1 MGQARKAQGE
11 LVHHPGRGGGGG
23 RLELAPLWFSLSLSL
38 LQPFLLSCVAWFL
51 LVPGLLPGLELW
63 ISSPLGIL
71 AADNWD
77 KVQAE
82 AS

>member
-1 MGQARKAQGE
+1 MGQARKGQGE
-11 LVHHPGRGGGGG
+11 LIHHPGEAGT
-23 RLELAPLWFSLSLSL
+23 LAPVWVSLSLSL

-51 LVPGLLPGLELW
+51 LVPGLLLGLELR

-77 KVQAE
+77 KVQTA
-82 AS
+82 ASTT